1 MALAQ
6 EMPGF
11 LGVESVRDETG
22 LGITSVYWKDKESIE
37 AWRDHAEH
45 KKVKKRGRA
54 IWYENYFLRIAK
66 VEKNYGK
73 IYYCSCRQ
81 WTRWLCGCD
90 SSRTIREKSRNYR

>member
-1 MALAQ
+1 MVALAQ

-45 KKVKKRGRA
+45 KKGKKRGRG

-73 IYYCSCRQ
+73 I
-81 WTRWLCGCD
+81 
-90 SSRTIREKSRNYR
+90 